1 MYDVTSVGLKVAP
14 TLEAS
19 ADKELFGFGPLCCEA
34 GFGFESASRLKAA
47 LVELAKLGKVGFTPF
62 GTRRRI

>member
-34 GFGFESASRLKAA
+34 VGFESASRLKAA